1 MNRRMFLRRAAT
13 AAVATPAVAVGY
25 GLFEASWFRVA
36 RLSVAVPNLPE
47 PFAGTTVA
55 LVTDLHHGRYTS
67 LHYIRTVVEVTNAL
81 RPDLILLGGD
91 YAHEH
96 RRYLPPCFEVLAD
109 LKAPLGV
116 YGVLGNHDHWYS
128 ASLARSSMRE
138 AHIAEVT
145 NTGYWLMLRGSRLR
159 IAGVDDLWE
168 GTQNLDAALD
178 DARPDDACIL
188 LSHNP
193 DYVETLTDRRVGLVL
208 SGHTHGGQV
217 VLPGLYAPYIPSRF
231 GRKYLHGLVNT
242 EHTQVYVS
250 RGLATVGP
258 PVRIGARP
266 EVTLLTLAER

>member
-1 MNRRMFLRRAAT
+1 MDRRKFLRWAAS
-13 AAVATPAVAVGY
+13 AAVGTPAAAIGY

-36 RLSVAVPNLPE
+36 RLNVPVPNLAE
-47 PFAGTTVA
+47 AFAGTTVA

-67 LHYIRTVVEVTNAL
+67 LHYIRTVVAVTNSL
-81 RPDLILLGGD
+81 KPDVILLGGD

-96 RRYLPPCFEVLAD
+96 RRYLPPCFEVLAE

-128 ASLARSSMRE
+128 ASLARSSMRK
-138 AHIAEVT
+138 ANIVEVT

-168 GTQNLDAALD
+168 GVQNLDAALE
-178 DARPDDACIL
+178 DASPRDASIL

-217 VLPGLYAPYIPSRF
+217 VLPGLYAPYIPSRY
-231 GRKYLHGLVNT
+231 GRKYLHGLVKT
-242 EHTQVYVS
+242 DHTQVYVS

-266 EVTLLTLAER
+266 EISLLTLVPG